1 MPEEKSIW
9 QKIAE
14 GIAAG
19 YNWTIG
25 NRRRIAIISSALTTI
40 GGLTGSVTLI
50 IIGTAG
56 TALFGGL
63 DAKENPQE
71 YLKLVRMGKK

>member
-9 QKIAE
+9 QKIAD

-19 YNWTIG
+19 YNWTVG
-25 NRRRIAIISSALTTI
+25 NRRRIAIIASAFTTI
-40 GGLTGSVTLI
+40 GGMTGSVLLI

-63 DAKENPQE
+63 DAKENPQA
-71 YLKLVRMGKK
+71 YLKLVGMEKK